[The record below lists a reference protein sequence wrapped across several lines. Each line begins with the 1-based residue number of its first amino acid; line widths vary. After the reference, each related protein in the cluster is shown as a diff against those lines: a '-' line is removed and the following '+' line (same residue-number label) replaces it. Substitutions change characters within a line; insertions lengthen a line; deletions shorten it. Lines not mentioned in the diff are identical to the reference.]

1 MSSPVMPEIGSA
13 SIRWST
19 ALVTRAVVAAAIVL
33 SRVRPAIIRW
43 VLLRVV
49 KRGQR
54 PSIDRVLDIR
64 RNVFTVSSLCAG
76 EGCLPRSIA
85 VAILA
90 RCYGFGVTWRTGV
103 REYPFTAHA
112 WIEVAGTPVGENADL
127 SMFITTLYAAP
138 LYLGEK

>member
-64 RNVFTVSSLCAG
+64 RNVV
-76 EGCLPRSIA
+76 I
-85 VAILA
+85 V
-90 RCYGFGVTWRTGV
+90 
-103 REYPFTAHA
+103 
-112 WIEVAGTPVGENADL
+112 
-127 SMFITTLYAAP
+127 
-138 LYLGEK
+138 